1 MSEIF
6 NFNRY
11 CKTVKSDLNNY
22 GKKAISPLIIL
33 TAIMPFNLMLR
44 SILGGH
50 EVSIETR
57 IYVIGVLTF
66 ILLYIVP
73 FIMYK
78 NANHRKRG
86 VDYIMLPAS
95 GLEKFLSM
103 LFICSILTPIIF
115 IGSYLIVDTIM
126 TLIPNRFYNG
136 KFLFTPELMTW
147 DNIKVLLTIIM
158 FQSTTL
164 CGNMLF
170 RKNKAGKTILS
181 TLAILFISGA
191 LIGTYFYRTEI
202 KNRYTNIE
210 SISVQNKN
218 NNVVTISTKTENP
231 NLINGDLLEKQ
242 EKESTDKKQAEQEG
256 DKTLKKELVDEQN
269 EEFSH
274 GAIEDE
280 KISYDNV
287 NNHTFSGNEINNIMW
302 EKHNTFIYTIIILY
316 YLFFASMYFITF
328 WRIKRQQ
335 I

>member
-1 MSEIF
+1 MNEIF

-11 CKTVKSDLNNY
+11 SKTVKSDLNTY

-242 EKESTDKKQAEQEG
+242 ENKPTNKETAANQEENDTNNLSINEQQIHHSFSNS
-256 DKTLKKELVDEQN
+256 ELD
-269 EEFSH
+269 
-274 GAIEDE
+274 
-280 KISYDNV
+280 
-287 NNHTFSGNEINNIMW
+287 NIMMQQ
-302 EKHNTFIYTIIILY
+302 KYKTFFYTLY
-316 YLFFASMYFITF
+316 TLWYLFFASMYFITF
-328 WRIKRQQ
+328 RRIKRQQ
-335 I
+335 L

>member
-44 SILGGH
+44 SILGGN

-57 IYVIGVLTF
+57 INVLGVLTF

-126 TLIPNRFYNG
+126 ALIPNRFYNG
-136 KFLFTPELMTW
+136 KFLFTPELITW

-170 RKNKAGKTILS
+170 RKNKAGKTILA
-181 TLAILFISGA
+181 TLAILFLTGS
-191 LIGTYFYRTEI
+191 LIATYFFKTELKTKYPDI
-202 KNRYTNIE
+202 EAINI
-210 SISVQNKN
+210 QNKKDKSVIITTN
-218 NNVVTISTKTENP
+218 NGNP
-231 NLINGDLLEKQ
+231 NVINGELLEK
-242 EKESTDKKQAEQEG
+242 EKKESTDKKQAEQEG